1 MSAKIN
7 NIEPNQ
13 ISNYQAS
20 YLKYNIKHIERMI
33 NHNIRDKIFDFNN
46 NSPVNDDAKS
56 QKTNI
61 DNNNKNNINNYKN
74 KIFIMNNIYN
84 STKCTKIER
93 GDIESINVRNVNS
106 KYNNYL
112 EQSYQD
118 YSNKLSINNNVDNDI
133 VQLANSLNVYGMQT
147 NIKGSLVNYED
158 LKIPYKLGDSMYM
171 IKENDDMNLSGFNSL
186 EMNARHG
193 FNIHQTM
200 PDPGKYDFFTKE
212 KDEFVCQGKRVEI
225 EDSDYQDVNEFVTRP
240 KENSILE
247 LMFDL
252 NDDILCSFLHI
263 DDDLI
268 LLATEKG
275 EFSLMKPNKSK
286 LTFVR
291 CILNPKYNGKDY
303 EFYKQGKKSLV
314 DICLDSSGNLIIL
327 NRWNF
332 VENDSFQMDTKY
344 TVELFSFNRKKVDGI
359 CYMRTICCLSN
370 EEKLNEQ
377 ARQSN
382 FTRLFNDEKKN
393 CIILI
398 DSSNNKIY
406 WHKKSNGSK
415 KRCLKS
421 QDSTLESPKSLAI
434 VIDDL
439 NSIEIIFICT
449 NSGLVATS
457 KSYTIKH
464 EVIMPIDIYYDLNE
478 KSIYFISSNKI
489 YEGSL
494 FENSDNSNKNIVKSS
509 EDLDIKYKLLFSCN
523 TLENKRDLKRIVTSK
538 NFIYVLFGPESNC
551 SSSKAT
557 IYAYTK
563 FKN

>member
-1 MSAKIN
+1 MSAKIH
-7 NIEPNQ
+7 NIEISQ
-13 ISNYQAS
+13 ISTYQAS
-20 YLKYNIKHIERMI
+20 YLKYNIQDIERMI

-46 NSPVNDDAKS
+46 NSPVTDDIKS
-56 QKTNI
+56 QKI
-61 DNNNKNNINNYKN
+61 NNSNSISNYKN

-93 GDIESINVRNVNS
+93 GDIENIDVRNLNLKS
-106 KYNNYL
+106 NNYI

-118 YSNKLSINNNVDNDI
+118 YLNKLAISNNLDNDI
-133 VQLANSLNVYGMQT
+133 AQLANSLNVYGMQT
-147 NIKGSLVNYED
+147 NIKDNRVNYED

-171 IKENDDMNLSGFNSL
+171 IKENDGMNSNDLNSL

-200 PDPGKYDFFTKE
+200 PDPGKYDFYTKE

-225 EDSDYQDVNEFVTRP
+225 VDSDYQDVNEFVTKP

-247 LMFDL
+247 LMFDTG
-252 NDDILCSFLHI
+252 DDILSSFLHI
-263 DDDLI
+263 DEDLI

-286 LTFVR
+286 LTFIR

-303 EFYKQGKKSLV
+303 EFYKQGKKTLV

-332 VENDSFQMDTKY
+332 VENDSFQMETKY

-359 CYMRTICCLSN
+359 CYMKTICCLSN

-377 ARQSN
+377 ARPSN

-406 WHKKSNGSK
+406 WHKKSNGAK

-421 QDSTLESPKSLAI
+421 QDNTLESPKSLAI
-434 VIDDL
+434 VVDDL

-449 NSGLVATS
+449 KSGLVATS
-457 KSYTIKH
+457 KNYTIKH
-464 EVIMPIDIYYDLNE
+464 DVIMPIDIYYDLNE
-478 KSIYFISSNKI
+478 KSIYFISTNKI

-494 FENSDNSNKNIVKSS
+494 FETDNSNERNKNKIRQS
-509 EDLDIKYKLLFSCN
+509 EDLDIKYKHLFSCN
-523 TLENKRDLKRIVTSK
+523 TFENNRELKRIVTSK
-538 NFIYVLFGPESNC
+538 NFIYVLFGPELNS
-551 SSSKAT
+551 SSSKAA